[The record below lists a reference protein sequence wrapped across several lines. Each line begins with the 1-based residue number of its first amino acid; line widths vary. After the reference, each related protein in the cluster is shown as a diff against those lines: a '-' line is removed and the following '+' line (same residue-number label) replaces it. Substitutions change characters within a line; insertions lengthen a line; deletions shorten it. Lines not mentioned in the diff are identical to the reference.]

1 MKIYGKEID
10 FKITKVS
17 HAQKFHDALKVMEQ
31 DEKKLQGMKSKDLA
45 SFLTSYI
52 RMFQKFFVNAT
63 GQDVLQ
69 ECDDAVE
76 AKKAY
81 LDFLEEIKKEKESI
95 LKFNPEDI
103 Q

>member
-10 FKITKVS
+10 FKITRVS
-17 HAQKFHDALKVMEQ
+17 DAKKFRDALKVMQQ
-31 DEKKLQGMKSKDLA
+31 DEKKLQNMKSKDLA

-52 RMFQKFFVNAT
+52 GMFQKFFANAT
-63 GQDVLQ
+63 GQDILQ
-69 ECDDAVE
+69 ECDDAAE